1 MSCVTPRSAR
11 HDSSPCWESTAS
23 MLEAFVTWLLDRF
36 RDLGYPGIVV
46 LMAVESSILPL
57 PSELVMPPAGYLA
70 AKGEMD
76 FAVALA
82 CGVLGSILGSLANYG
97 LARWLGRAF
106 FLRLG
111 KYVLIT
117 EKGLDRSERY
127 FAAHGEISVFMG
139 RMLPVVRHLISI
151 PAGIARMRPGRFV
164 LFTGLGALVWCAI
177 LTGIG
182 WFIGSREDVILEVLD
197 QEARRY
203 TGRAVLIVVPI
214 LALIAVAY
222 AWWYRRRASQGRQ
235 GGGGGGPPA
244 WSRCGFS
251 CTAGSRG
258 WDSAGSCCAK
268 PNAGDCAGSRATCAT
283 GPWK

>member
-1 MSCVTPRSAR
+1 
-11 HDSSPCWESTAS
+11 
-23 MLEAFVTWLLDRF
+23 MLESFVQWLLDRF

-46 LMAVESSILPL
+46 LMAIESSTLPL

-70 AKGEMD
+70 AKGEMNI
-76 FAVALA
+76 AVVVA
-82 CGVLGSILGSLANYG
+82 CGVLGSLLGSLANYG

-111 KYVLIT
+111 RYVLLT

-151 PAGIARMRPGRFV
+151 PAGIARMSLLRFV
-164 LFTGLGALVWCAI
+164 LFTGLGALMWCTI

-182 WFIGSREDVILEVLD
+182 WFIGTREDVILQVLD

-203 TGRAVLIVVPI
+203 TTRALLIVLPI
-214 LALIAVAY
+214 LAVIGVAY
-222 AWWYRRRASQGRQ
+222 VWWYRRRASQIERREREAERREG
-235 GGGGGGPPA
+235 
-244 WSRCGFS
+244 
-251 CTAGSRG
+251 GSR
-258 WDSAGSCCAK
+258 
-268 PNAGDCAGSRATCAT
+268 
-283 GPWK
+283 

>member
-1 MSCVTPRSAR
+1 
-11 HDSSPCWESTAS
+11 
-23 MLEAFVTWLLDRF
+23 MLESFVQWLLERF

-46 LMAVESSILPL
+46 LMAVESSVLPL
-57 PSELVMPPAGYLA
+57 PSELVMPPAGYLV
-70 AKGEMD
+70 AKGELD
-76 FAVALA
+76 FLVVLA

-151 PAGIARMRPGRFV
+151 PAGIARMKPGRFV

-177 LTGIG
+177 LTWIG

-203 TGRAVLIVVPI
+203 TGRAVLVVVPI

-235 GGGGGGPPA
+235 G
-244 WSRCGFS
+244 
-251 CTAGSRG
+251 
-258 WDSAGSCCAK
+258 
-268 PNAGDCAGSRATCAT
+268 
-283 GPWK
+283 

>member
-1 MSCVTPRSAR
+1 MF
-11 HDSSPCWESTAS
+11 D
-23 MLEAFVTWLLDRF
+23 AFIQWLLDLF
-36 RDLGYPGIVV
+36 RGMGYPGIVV

-57 PSELVMPPAGYLA
+57 PSELVMPPAGYLV

-76 FAVALA
+76 FLLALA

-111 KYVLIT
+111 KYALLT

-151 PAGIARMRPGRFV
+151 PAGIARMSLKRFV

-177 LTGIG
+177 LTWIG
-182 WFIGSREDVILEVLD
+182 WFIGSREDVILAVLD

-203 TGRAVLIVVPI
+203 AGRAALVVLPVLAGVAGVYI
-214 LALIAVAY
+214 LGD
-222 AWWYRRRASQGRQ
+222 RRRAAQ
-235 GGGGGGPPA
+235 GGEGGGPRGRPA
-244 WSRCGFS
+244 PP
-251 CTAGSRG
+251 RG
-258 WDSAGSCCAK
+258 
-268 PNAGDCAGSRATCAT
+268 
-283 GPWK
+283 

>member
-1 MSCVTPRSAR
+1 MF
-11 HDSSPCWESTAS
+11 D
-23 MLEAFVTWLLDRF
+23 AFIQWLLDLF
-36 RDLGYPGIVV
+36 RGMGYPGIIA

-70 AKGEMD
+70 AKGEMSL
-76 FAVALA
+76 AVAVL
-82 CGVLGSILGSLANYG
+82 CGVMGSTLGALATYG
-97 LARWLGRAF
+97 PARWLGRAF

-151 PAGIARMRPGRFV
+151 PAGIARMKPSRFV

-177 LTGIG
+177 LTWIG

-203 TGRAVLIVVPI
+203 TGRAVLVVVPI

-235 GGGGGGPPA
+235 G
-244 WSRCGFS
+244 
-251 CTAGSRG
+251 
-258 WDSAGSCCAK
+258 
-268 PNAGDCAGSRATCAT
+268 
-283 GPWK
+283 

>member
-1 MSCVTPRSAR
+1 
-11 HDSSPCWESTAS
+11 
-23 MLEAFVTWLLDRF
+23 MLESFVHWLLERF

-46 LMAVESSILPL
+46 LMAVESSMLPL
-57 PSELVMPPAGYLA
+57 PSELVMPPAGYLV

-76 FAVALA
+76 FAVVLA
-82 CGVLGSILGSLANYG
+82 CGVLGSLLGSLANYG

-111 KYVLIT
+111 RYVLIT

-151 PAGIARMRPGRFV
+151 PAGIARMRLNQFV
-164 LFTGLGALVWCAI
+164 LFTGLGALVWCTI
-177 LTGIG
+177 LTWIG

-203 TGRAVLIVVPI
+203 TGRAVLIVVPV

-235 GGGGGGPPA
+235 G
-244 WSRCGFS
+244 
-251 CTAGSRG
+251 
-258 WDSAGSCCAK
+258 
-268 PNAGDCAGSRATCAT
+268 
-283 GPWK
+283 